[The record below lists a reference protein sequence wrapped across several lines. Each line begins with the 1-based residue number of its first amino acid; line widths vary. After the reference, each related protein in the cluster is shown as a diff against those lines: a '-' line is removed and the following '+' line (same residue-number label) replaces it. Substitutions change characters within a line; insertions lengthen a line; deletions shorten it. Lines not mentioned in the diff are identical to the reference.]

1 MLWLPHAG
9 GIGCMAL
16 LVIPL
21 VTACGRGF
29 VSDVMSAG
37 HRTFSASGYIHDGFY
52 SLTASRDHLKGEEL
66 K

>member
-1 MLWLPHAG
+1 MV
-9 GIGCMAL
+9 L

-37 HRTFSASGYIHDGFY
+37 HRTFSSSGYIHDGFY